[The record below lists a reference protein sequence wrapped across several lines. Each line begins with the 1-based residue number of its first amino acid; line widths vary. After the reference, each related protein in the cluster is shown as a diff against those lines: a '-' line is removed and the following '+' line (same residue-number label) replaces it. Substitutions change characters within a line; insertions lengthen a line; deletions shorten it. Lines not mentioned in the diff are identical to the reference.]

1 MQQVSIATFDDK
13 YDVVSPNEVVCT
25 FVSTNRTIAVVNVES
40 TDKAVRIATV
50 AQLVNKSKSHWL
62 SVTGFDVSLEPA
74 PGFLANLKQASKFVK
89 VAGQK
94 LYLVYDTYS
103 QQTLLDLYQ
112 SDTTFTKD
120 QVRSI
125 MFQLLMAVYFA
136 HSEYGIVHG
145 DIKLANIVARQAQE
159 EGEMTYA
166 IPTGMEG
173 TFDYFRLPVRVG
185 DYVVKLVDISSSTII
200 SGNATKLP
208 NGVDGPPGPADDVYE
223 SPDGDER
230 GFASDLWAIGV
241 CGTFLSTTVD
251 INDVFS
257 ADDPIEAFLSKFQA
271 SSGFLGF
278 GGTSESELVTSLK
291 AKLGANGL
299 LLIKD
304 LLERDYNDRM
314 DFGLGDNNGYGANN
328 AIFHPFFVLDG
339 SYWKGATSLGQNA
352 DFMLTKSHSPP
363 LNDQDLETRTQT
375 YAQIN
380 SASGPIAEAVK
391 AVFEGTED
399 ATGLEAYYQE
409 WSQLNP
415 PEKLELDRYTVN
427 DLKAFFDANPLGVTR
442 PANKALKSTW
452 KEAVQMAF
460 EARKAEKERVE
471 AEAARIEQARLEEV
485 ARQEEEKRKKIEE
498 DRIRAEQAAQEERQR
513 AEEARLEAER
523 LQTEEANRRAREEQE
538 RLAQAERERAQREAE
553 EDAAKQAKERAD
565 ADAAA
570 AAVAAAKEAKEAE
583 AAEDVLR
590 APKFPYTVDE
600 VNGWEKDKKPND
612 LTKETLMLL
621 NPDDVSKITQQKA
634 LNVILGVLG
643 GNTKGGTAASKQA
656 QLVTILTGST
666 QSKQES
672 FDYSKPGSAT
682 VPLPGASEV
691 PKAAKTSTL
700 RQEEMRTEIKTLA
713 RDILDQSG
721 ISATYEKGQVPK
733 TWSNITT
740 EQVNV
745 VAANMSRFAQIFNQ
759 LPAQV
764 QQRVRQVYQ
773 TASGGYAT
781 NADMFTTNGQ
791 PLATLAANAKTIP
804 GMQENVSLLPKEKKI
819 DGLDYTKYYVI
830 DRVEK
835 GVWKVDAGL
844 VDRLLRY
851 VHVMV
856 ATSVA
861 IENPN
866 FEDARVNLVVGKT
879 SYTPKQVLSS
889 SNDAKR
895 KLATVVKSALAAA
908 ALKNLFD
915 APLLKH
921 HITEFFDNEDA
932 LQVGALLK
940 KHWHELRND
949 DVAFQALR
957 MMRVHPDMQSYTN
970 DPSQADETTTYV
982 GSTAEQQEHFR
993 QALNSMISYIAEEQ
1007 DDIYKLADASRAF
1020 NEFKTY

>member
-1 MQQVSIATFDDK
+1 MQKVSIATFDGDN
-13 YDVVSPNEVVCT
+13 YAVVSPNEVVCT
-25 FVSTNRTIAVVNVES
+25 FVSANRSIAVVNVDS
-40 TDKAVRIATV
+40 TDEAVRIATV
-50 AQLVNKSKSHWL
+50 AQLVNKPKSHWL
-62 SVTGFDVSLEPA
+62 SVTGYDVSLEPA
-74 PGFLANLKQASKFVK
+74 PEFLANVKQASKFVK
-89 VAGQK
+89 AAGQK
-94 LYLVYDTYS
+94 LYLVYDTYG
-103 QQTLLDLYQ
+103 QQTLLELYQ
-112 SDTTFTKD
+112 SNTSFTKD

-145 DIKLANIVARQAQE
+145 DIKLANIVARQVKE
-159 EGEMTYA
+159 EGELTYA

-173 TFDYFRLPVRVG
+173 TVDYFRLPVRAG

-223 SPDGDER
+223 SPDGDKR

-241 CGTFLSTTVD
+241 CGTFLSSTVNID
-251 INDVFS
+251 DVFN
-257 ADDPIEAFLSKFQA
+257 ADDPIETFLSKFQA
-271 SSGFLGF
+271 SSGFF
-278 GGTSESELVTSLK
+278 GIGRATESELITSLK
-291 AKLGANGL
+291 TKLGDNGL

-339 SYWKGATSLGQNA
+339 SYWKGATSLTQGA
-352 DFMLTKSHSPP
+352 DLMLSKSHSPP
-363 LNDQDLETRTQT
+363 LNVQDLETRTQT

-391 AVFEGTED
+391 AVFEDTKD
-399 ATGLEAYYQE
+399 ATDLEGYYQE

-415 PEKLELDRYTVN
+415 TAKLELDRYTVN
-427 DLKAFFDANPLGVTR
+427 DLKAFFDANQVGGTH
-442 PANKALKSTW
+442 PANKALKSAW
-452 KEAVQMAF
+452 KEAVQRVF

-471 AEAARIEQARLEEV
+471 AEEARIEQARLEEV
-485 ARQEEEKRKKIEE
+485 ARQEEEKRKKAEE

-513 AEEARLEAER
+513 AEDARLEAER
-523 LQTEEANRRAREEQE
+523 LKTEEAERRAREEQE

-553 EDAAKQAKERAD
+553 ENAAKKAKERAD
-565 ADAAA
+565 AE
-570 AAVAAAKEAKEAE
+570 AAVAAVNAANEAKEAK
-583 AAEDVLR
+583 AAEDALR
-590 APKFPYTVDE
+590 APKFPYTLKE
-600 VNGWEKDKKPND
+600 VNGWKKDEKPDD
-612 LTKETLMLL
+612 LTKDELMLL
-621 NPDDVSKITQQKA
+621 NPDDVSKITEQKA

-643 GNTKGGTAASKQA
+643 GNTKGGNAASKQA

-672 FDYSKPGSAT
+672 FDYSKPGGST

-691 PKAAKTSTL
+691 PKAAKTSAL
-700 RQEEMRTEIKTLA
+700 SQEEMRPEIKALA

-721 ISATYEKGQVPK
+721 ILATYEKGQLPK
-733 TWSNITT
+733 TWSNVTT
-740 EQVNV
+740 EKVNV
-745 VAANMSRFAQIFNQ
+745 IAANMSRFAQIFNQ

-764 QQRVRQVYQ
+764 QQRVRQVYK
-773 TASGGYAT
+773 TASGGYAK

-791 PLATLAANAKTIP
+791 PLATLAANIP
-804 GMQENVSLLPKEKKI
+804 GMQENVSLLPKDKKI

-830 DRVEK
+830 DRVQQ

-844 VDRLLRY
+844 VNRLLRY

-856 ATSVA
+856 ATYVA
-861 IENPN
+861 IENPK
-866 FEDARVNLVVGKT
+866 FENARVILMIGKI
-879 SYTPKQVLSS
+879 SYTPKQLLSS
-889 SNDAKR
+889 SNDTKR
-895 KLATVVKSALAAA
+895 NLATVVKSALAAA

-915 APLLKH
+915 APLVKH
-921 HITEFFDNEDA
+921 HITEIFDNEDA

-957 MMRVHPDMQSYTN
+957 MMRVHPDMQAYTT
-970 DPSQADETTTYV
+970 DPSQVDEATTYV

-993 QALNSMISYIAEEQ
+993 QALNSIVSYIAEEQ